1 MKDGICQ
8 YVGNVFDSEPP
19 HAPLQSSFAALRSKR
34 IMPSLQ
40 VAQGYLLLILMRS
53 GYNPGCSTVVEDIV
67 SSCLP
72 VFQRHDPQG
81 GNRSTRSA
89 GPDLPGWVRSNA
101 REDEENSRLRR
112 VW

>member
-8 YVGNVFDSEPP
+8 YDWNVFDSAPP
-19 HAPLQSSFAALRSKR
+19 RAPLQSSFAALRFKR
-34 IMPSLQ
+34 VMPSLQ
-40 VAQGYLLLILMRS
+40 VAQGYLLLLLMRS
-53 GYNPGCSTVVEDIV
+53 GYDPGCSTEVEDTV
-67 SSCLP
+67 SSCLQ

-89 GPDLPGWVRSNA
+89 GPDLPRWGRRSG
-101 REDEENSRLRR
+101 RENEGNSRLRR